1 MRATLLSLVM
11 LGPCLFAQGGANCK
25 DVGGAILTN
34 FVDPTTTLGGATG
47 DLRGGLGVSVLNVA
61 PGPNGTTVFHN
72 HHHWVTEAGDTIF
85 FADAD
90 ATAYPMPIS
99 GLFGVSYVKG
109 IQVTGG
115 TGRFAGATGTV
126 AAFGA
131 VNLSQG
137 QMILRYQGHIC
148 LQPVTTP

>member
-1 MRATLLSLVM
+1 MRKTLLAFVM
-11 LGPCLFAQGGANCK
+11 IGPCLFAEGGANCK
-25 DVGGAILTN
+25 DVGGTILTN
-34 FVDPTTTLGGATG
+34 FVDQSTTFGSATG
-47 DLRGGLGVSVLNVA
+47 DLRGGLGVSVLNVS
-61 PGPNGTTVFHN
+61 PGANGTTVFRN

-90 ATAYPMPIS
+90 AAAYPMPIS
-99 GLFGVSYVKG
+99 GLFGVSYLKG

-115 TGRFAGATGTV
+115 TGRFAGASGTV

-137 QMILRYQGHIC
+137 QIILRYQGQVC
-148 LQPVTTP
+148 FQPVITP